1 MSEPAAAVVGSA
13 MPTATIVLLTWKDR
27 VWVDAALDGALA
39 QTVPCQ
45 LLVSND
51 ASGDG
56 TFERLRER
64 LADYRGPHR
73 VTLLEQPRNL
83 GVVGHCNAVLPLA
96 EGDIVVMMAGDDV
109 SRPDRVQLL
118 LDAYARHPRT
128 MAIGSGFEPV
138 DADGRPVRIDF
149 HNFADH
155 FGLRELA
162 RARGFS
168 TLLGAALSFRRE
180 VFQRFGPLRGSVEDN
195 ALTLRAALLGDCRN
209 LPEPLVLYRQHK
221 GSVSDGIFARST
233 EDARARKRQR
243 DRRSAIFLAG
253 TAQDF
258 AACLAQMPDLAAAS
272 LRQAGI
278 LQHRY
283 SAMAAMRLAL
293 ADGGFKERVQALR
306 HAWSRP
312 GVRVKA
318 LEYATKL
325 WRRY

>member
-1 MSEPAAAVVGSA
+1 MNEPAAAVVGSVA
-13 MPTATIVLLTWKDR
+13 PTATIVLLTWKDR
-27 VWVDAALDGALA
+27 AWVDAALDSALA

-64 LADYRGPHR
+64 LVDYRGPHR
-73 VTLLEQPRNL
+73 VSLIEQPHNL

-109 SRPDRVQLL
+109 SAPDRVERLL
-118 LDAYARHPRT
+118 HAYARYPRT

-138 DADGRPVRIDF
+138 DANGNPVEIDF
-149 HNFADH
+149 RNFADH
-155 FGLRELA
+155 FTLYDLA

-180 VFQRFGPLRGSVEDN
+180 VFDRFGPLRGIVEDN

-209 LPEPLVLYRQHK
+209 LPESLVLYRQHK
-221 GSVSDGIFARST
+221 GSVSDGIFARSAENVT
-233 EDARARKRQR
+233 ERKRQR
-243 DRRSAIFLAG
+243 DRRSAIFLDG
-253 TAQDF
+253 TARDF
-258 AACLAQMPDLAAAS
+258 AVCLAQMKDLDVERT
-272 LRQAGI
+272 RQAAI

-293 ADGGFKERVQALR
+293 VDGGFKERADALR
-306 HAWSRP
+306 HAWSQP
-312 GVRVKA
+312 GVRFKA

-325 WRRY
+325 WRK